1 MACAVQRVVGAR
13 GVLPHPQSMGL
24 DDYTMRMIRTLCLAG
39 GRSVGTPSL
48 LSPDALHG
56 LREKSVRAV
65 SPLLPEEHTCDRVD
79 IRVPVGG
86 AGEPGWR

>member
-39 GRSVGTPSL
+39 GRSVATPSL
-48 LSPDALHG
+48 LSP
-56 LREKSVRAV
+56 V
-65 SPLLPEEHTCDRVD
+65 SFKRLLGRSQDVS
-79 IRVPVGG
+79 VGG
-86 AGEPGWR
+86 VCLTAFGARPAQGE